1 MVTTTKPVDLSE
13 AFRVDVLS
21 THVDRVVPSPPVKEP
36 DSYIKWGGSAKFDYD
51 NSFRDYANAIED
63 ITPSFPFQGE
73 WVEEGRKY
81 TDFRVENPEDKDQY
95 VIVQK
100 LEAVAFTGPVHG
112 THKLNQ
118 NPNPQLIMS
127 FKNDNDGTTY
137 KNSQG
142 EEFEPICL
150 DPFHTIVDAVWKK
163 GDFAIMS
170 LRVGPNGAGSL
181 ILKVSD
187 PSDIDLGTES
197 PSYEGSEELFKS
209 GSGGAMYDP
218 SVPDTF
224 NHPEKATSPELIGT
238 DPVVFR
244 ISNDG
249 MTSWNWPLRELSK
262 SAPNGDWAYMQIRYH
277 PSGFTMFWVGHVT
290 GAGSGSGPQYLQNQI
305 MVDNFGIPAVGA
317 NGEVRGATA
326 DGGGTQWRLIGSGPN
341 GAGHIYKLFSMAWN
355 ERYDSEPYAYN
366 LAMVKNDKMLKALFS
381 LMQAQ
386 QTPSIAIDVIT
397 DGYSHHPGPGD
408 EKSYYG
414 TGKLRVMWFR
424 GNKNTLAAADNLLAI
439 SFTTGGGGP
448 IVIDPGGGGGSQSL
462 YLTPDQMWEALRFGV
477 GYIEAGASATLA
489 GALVTEQEYTFP
501 SGAWVDGQR
510 QVRKRMDVNFQTKTY
525 DQQ

>member
-1 MVTTTKPVDLSE
+1 MVTTTKPIDLSE
-13 AFRVDVLS
+13 AFRIDVLS
-21 THVDRVVPSPPVKEP
+21 THTDRVPPTPPVKEP
-36 DSYIKWGGSAKFDYD
+36 ESYIKWGASAQFKYD
-51 NSFRDYANAIED
+51 DSFRDYAVSVED
-63 ITPSFPFQGE
+63 VTPFFPFQGE
-73 WVEEGRKY
+73 WNEEGRKY

-100 LEAVAFTGPVHG
+100 LEAVAFSGPAHG

-118 NPNPQLIMS
+118 NPHPQLIMS
-127 FKNDNDGTTY
+127 FKNDNDGTKY

-150 DPFHTIVDAVWKK
+150 DPFHTIIDAVWKK

-170 LRVGPNGAGSL
+170 LRVGPNGSGSL
-181 ILKVSD
+181 ILRVSD
-187 PSDIDLGTES
+187 PTDINLGTDW
-197 PSYEGSEELFKS
+197 PIYENGGEELFKS
-209 GSGGAMYDP
+209 GASGAMSDP
-218 SVPDTF
+218 AAPDTF
-224 NHPEKATSPELIGT
+224 HHNEKAATPVLSAT
-238 DPVVFR
+238 DPVPWRV
-244 ISNDG
+244 SPDG
-249 MTSWNWPLRELSK
+249 MTSWNWPLTELSK
-262 SAPNGDWAYMQIRYH
+262 NTPNGDWAYMQIHYH
-277 PSGFTMFWVGHVT
+277 SSGFTMFWVGDN
-290 GAGSGSGPQYLQNQI
+290 SGTGPQYLRNEI
-305 MVDNFGIPAVGA
+305 MMDNFGIPSVGA
-317 NGEVRGATA
+317 NGDVRGATA
-326 DGGGTQWRLIGSGPN
+326 DGGGMQWRLVGAGPG
-341 GAGHIYKLFSMAWN
+341 GAGHIYQLFAMAWN
-355 ERYDSEPYAYN
+355 ERYDAEPYAYN

-386 QTPSIAIDVIT
+386 QTPSITIDVIT
-397 DGYSHHPGPGD
+397 DGYSHLPGPGD

-424 GNKNTLAAADNLLAI
+424 GNKNTLAAADKLLAI

-448 IVIDPGGGGGSQSL
+448 IVIDGGGGAQSL

-501 SGAWVDGQR
+501 SGAGVDGQR